1 MSPALFPEL
10 VTDILLRL
18 PVRSLL
24 RFRCLSTSLC
34 TEIDSPYFIKNHLNR
49 SIQMGTRQKLTVFN
63 EDFMDTTDFYT
74 ADIDDD
80 LKAAS
85 LLNNP
90 LKSPHHCTLICGSCN
105 GLILLGMI
113 LKPFLGVFLG
123 ANLNMDLAIWNPFTR
138 RYKKLPLCPVQTLPW
153 YKQFLSF
160 GLGYDSA
167 LDDYKVIM
175 ISHVEESNHDS
186 FQVWVFSLK
195 SNSWRRSRD
204 VLPGEEN
211 CTRLVVGYFANGGLH
226 WNSKNDILGFDLAN
240 EVFFKIQ
247 KVNDC
252 GPTAIRINIL
262 VFFGVNLYIPIL
274 RSEHKTIEFYLY
286 ASDKRGEIASGSW
299 RKEFNVEE
307 EMMIRDD
314 VIHPLL
320 LAYSKER
327 KSILLLNKENGFF
340 WYNFENKTRQKVEIP
355 GMPEEMLEVQTYKYH
370 VGLESLVSLGND
382 SAFDGAAEEVI
393 IDD

>member
-123 ANLNMDLAIWNPFTR
+123 ANPTMDLAIWNPFTR

-211 CTRLVVGYFANGGLH
+211 CT
-226 WNSKNDILGFDLAN
+226 
-240 EVFFKIQ
+240 
-247 KVNDC
+247 
-252 GPTAIRINIL
+252 
-262 VFFGVNLYIPIL
+262 
-274 RSEHKTIEFYLY
+274 
-286 ASDKRGEIASGSW
+286 SDKRGEIASGSW